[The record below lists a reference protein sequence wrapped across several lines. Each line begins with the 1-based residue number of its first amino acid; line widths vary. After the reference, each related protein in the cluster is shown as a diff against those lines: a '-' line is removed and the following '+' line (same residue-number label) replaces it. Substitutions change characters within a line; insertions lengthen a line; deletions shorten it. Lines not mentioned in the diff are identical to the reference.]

1 MQFQLIS
8 LDDIHLFIKELFIP
22 KEYYEFVWEIN
33 LDDLKAKGIK
43 TLFIDLD
50 STLIVSNQRFLS
62 LKHLN
67 WIQTCKEYGF
77 TVIILSNN
85 RSRRRVKR
93 VLDQIQCD
101 GMFMAC
107 KPFTFCIHYLVKKY
121 RLELETSAVIG
132 DQVLKD
138 VIVGNWL
145 KLHTI
150 LVKPLDLKQ
159 SFLFR
164 LQKEF
169 ESFILKTYS

>member
-1 MQFQLIS
+1 MQVGLIS
-8 LDDIHLFIKELFIP
+8 LDDIQSFIKELCVP
-22 KEYYEFVWEIN
+22 KEKYDFVWEIN
-33 LDDLKAKGIK
+33 LDDLKSQGVK
-43 TLFIDLD
+43 TLFVDLD
-50 STLIVSNQRFLS
+50 STLLANNQRFLS

-67 WIQTCKEYGF
+67 WVQTCKEYGF
-77 TVIILSNN
+77 EVIILSNN

-93 VLDQIQCD
+93 ALDQIQCN

-107 KPFTFCIHYLVKKY
+107 KPFTFCIHYLARKY
-121 RLELETSAVIG
+121 NVELQSSVVIG

-145 KLHTI
+145 KIHTI

-159 SFLFR
+159 SLFFR

-169 ESFILKTYS
+169 EEFILNKYS